1 MLAALQRHPFPVDA
15 FFERSVV
22 LGFALPSEE
31 LEAHV
36 PAGLELDTYADRW
49 GFLAVAIVRTRDLR
63 PAGFPRWLGRKFSLV
78 GYRIFV
84 RYRSSL
90 GQAMRGLYIVRTETD
105 RRIMKL
111 NGNLFTRY
119 NYHTADLSW
128 DLQSDEIGIR
138 SERSGLDVRVSMREA
153 DPPLPNGSPFENWKE
168 ARRFAAPMPYT
179 FAPEPDGEKMVII
192 KGVRSNWQPRPLEVV
207 RSEVGFFERR
217 ALSGATLANAFVV
230 VNTPYRWEK
239 GKIDRMPAEASAEST
254 Q

>member
-22 LGFALPSEE
+22 LGFALPAER
-31 LEAHV
+31 LGAHV

-49 GFLAVAIVRTRDLR
+49 GFLVVAIVRTRDLR

-84 RYRSSL
+84 RYRSSS
-90 GQAMRGLYIVRTETD
+90 GQAMRGLYILRTETD

-119 NYHTADLSW
+119 NYHWTDLSW

-138 SERSGLDVRVSMREA
+138 SERSGLHVRVRMREE
-153 DPPLPNGSPFENWKE
+153 DPALPNGSPFESWKE
-168 ARRFAAPMPYT
+168 ARRFAGPMPYT
-179 FAPEPDGEKMVII
+179 FAPDPGGEKMVII
-192 KGVRSNWQPRPLEVV
+192 KGVRSNWQPRPLEVT
-207 RSEVGFFERR
+207 RSEVGFFGRKG
-217 ALSGATLANAFVV
+217 LSGATLANAFVV
-230 VNTPYRWEK
+230 VNTPYRWER
-239 GKIDRMPAEASAEST
+239 GRIDRISVGAHAGSNP
-254 Q
+254 